1 MSVARRGESGAASAS
16 SYWRLSQRRI
26 QSSCWA
32 AAATRRR
39 WAAAARAS
47 RSCWAA
53 AATRRR
59 WAAAARASRSCWA
72 AEATRRRWAGAAR
85 ASRNSAVPSGP
96 IITRAAKPPIA
107 ATTRITAIPIA
118 NISYNNIGSPPPLA
132 VGTKPLAYFL
142 KFHFQRE
149 NAKRHHPRH
158 GPQAQAKWLPLLPN
172 FEHAD
177 LVSGSRHARKS
188 LARLRQGSF
197 AAPFHCAPAKLF
209 LTLAS
214 SAAPKFQSQQ
224 ASRQHL
230 NHYAIPA
237 IY

>member
-1 MSVARRGESGAASAS
+1 MSVARRDESGAASAS
-16 SYWRLSQRRI
+16 SYWRLRQRQI
-26 QSSCWA
+26 QS
-32 AAATRRR
+32 
-39 WAAAARAS
+39 
-47 RSCWAA
+47 SCWAA

-85 ASRNSAVPSGP
+85 ASRNSAVSSGP

-107 ATTRITAIPIA
+107 ATTRTRAIPTA

-149 NAKRHHPRH
+149 NTKPARHSPRH
-158 GPQAQAKWLPLLPN
+158 GRKLKPNGSLLLPN

-188 LARLRQGSF
+188 FGEGEAGLAAKG
-197 AAPFHCAPAKLF
+197 PFYWPQPSYF

-214 SAAPKFQSQQ
+214 SAAPKFQSPGCRLQLLAQ
-224 ASRQHL
+224 PRHF
-230 NHYAIPA
+230 PP
-237 IY
+237 